1 MKQTINPMR
10 MKQTI
15 AAAILLCCLTI
26 PSQAVVRLPEALGDH
41 MVLQQNADIKL
52 WGWAFPGE
60 TVLIETSW
68 GVNAKVGVGP
78 LGDWTVLVKT
88 PAAQPLSKGLHPEN
102 ITFTVNSE
110 NTVQIKDL
118 LIGEVWL
125 CSGQSNMDMILR
137 PGYPQGWCAWFGDAF
152 WEEESK
158 TPERPALRIFDVAKA
173 VASTPQ
179 TDCRSA
185 LNQVMEPKDANG
197 LIPAIRRGWQACTL
211 DNRPYFH
218 AVAYYFGAALQDKL
232 DVPVG
237 LVTATVGGTRI
248 KSWVSVESLRT
259 IPGFVDA
266 APTPLNPFQG
276 TPGCLYNAMIAPLT
290 PMKLRGAIWYQGE
303 SDVGSPYALLFQTMI
318 ADWRR
323 AFGIPKMPFYFV
335 QIAPINSSNPA
346 KQAELREDQ
355 AAALKVENTGM
366 AVSLDVSDPD
376 NIHPKNKRDIGRR
389 LAMQALAKTYGH
401 TEIVADGPTPES
413 VTLRDGK
420 LEIAFRG
427 MGDGLVS
434 RDGNPLG
441 CFEIAGEDG
450 KFVPAEALITKE
462 SVVVVSNPAVAQ
474 PKHVRFAWGNA
485 DVPNLTSKNGLPVAQ
500 FRMTTNETIK

>member
-1 MKQTINPMR
+1 MNPI
-10 MKQTI
+10 I
-15 AAAILLCCLTI
+15 AAAILLCCITTS
-26 PSQAVVRLPEALGDH
+26 SQAVVRLPEALGDH
-41 MVLQQNADIKL
+41 MVLQQNADVKL

-60 TVLIETSW
+60 TVLVETSW
-68 GVNAKVGVGP
+68 GVNAKVVAGP

-102 ITFTVNSE
+102 ITFRVNNE

-137 PGYPQGWCAWFGDAF
+137 PGYPEGWCAWFGDAF

-158 TPERPALRIFDVAKA
+158 TPERPALRMFDVAKA

-185 LNQVMEPKDANG
+185 LNQVLEPRDANG
-197 LIPAIRRGWQACTL
+197 LIPDIRRGWQACTL

-218 AVAYYFGAALQDKL
+218 AVAYYFGTALQDKL

-248 KSWVSVESLRT
+248 KSWMSVESLRT
-259 IPGFVDA
+259 IPGFVYT
-266 APTPLNPFQG
+266 APTKLDPFEG
-276 TPGCLYNAMIAPLT
+276 TPSCLYNAMIAPLT

-318 ADWRR
+318 ADCRR
-323 AFGIPKMPFYFV
+323 AFGIPNMPFYFV
-335 QIAPINSSNPA
+335 QIAPINSRNGS

-366 AVSLDVSDPD
+366 AVSMDVSDPG

-389 LAMQALAKTYGH
+389 LALQALAKTYGH
-401 TEIVADGPTPES
+401 TEIVADGPTPVS
-413 VTLRDGK
+413 VAAKSGK

-427 MGDGLVS
+427 MGGGLVS
-434 RDGNPLG
+434 RDGKPLS
-441 CFEIAGEDG
+441 CFEIAGKDG
-450 KFVPAEALITKE
+450 KFIPAEALINGIE
-462 SVVVVSNPAVAQ
+462 VVVVSNPTVAE
-474 PKHVRFAWGNA
+474 PRYVRFAWGNA
-485 DVPNLTSKNGLPVAQ
+485 DVPNLMSKTGLPVAQ
-500 FRMTTNETIK
+500 FRMKTNENIK